1 MPAVLPADAV
11 DLDSRLG
18 RPLQTGDAA
27 QQRGL
32 AGAGGADDGGDAA
45 TGQGQVQIEGEVGQP
60 LFQLQTNHA
69 RAPGMTLGRPRRLSS
84 SRIRNEQIRTPP
96 ASQWALA

>member
-1 MPAVLPADAV
+1 MGRQPDSVPAVLPADAV

-32 AGAGGADDGGDAA
+32 AGAGGADDGGADQAM
-45 TGQGQVQIEGEVGQP
+45 
-60 LFQLQTNHA
+60 LFTN
-69 RAPGMTLGRPRRLSS
+69 GGCSDCCS
-84 SRIRNEQIRTPP
+84 
-96 ASQWALA
+96 